1 MFSYLLKR
9 LFLFVPTLIVVS
21 MLSFGLSRMAPSSQV
36 VDYLQQDPFSIVST
50 PNELLIAEK
59 KYRDVAKVL
68 NLDKPAFYFTI
79 TSAAFPD
86 TLYKILLP
94 ERKSV
99 LEKLIAQYGNWPE
112 IKAYYSAIRT
122 LELQVLGLPDSLKGA
137 AIDFKLNLRDLYKAH
152 HDGTILAHFERME
165 NAMAAQ
171 PKLEPSL
178 SMGLMDLKNRFEK
191 VKSHATTGKLK
202 VPAFQWHGFNNQYHH
217 WLTQFVKG
225 DFGTSI
231 ARRRPVADIV
241 SPALLWT
248 LVLNVSAI
256 LLAFL
261 IAVPLGVWSAV
272 KKGSRFD
279 KNSSLVAF
287 MLYSL
292 PTFWVG
298 TMLLVFFTTKEY
310 GLDFFTG
317 AWLGHLPEE
326 ASLWVKLK
334 TMYPHLVLP
343 IICITYPA
351 VAFIARQAR
360 GSMSG
365 VLKQEYIKTA
375 RAKGVPESKVIWKHG
390 FRNALFPL
398 ITLVASVLPAAIAG
412 SVTIE
417 MIYNIPGL
425 GWTMLQ
431 SINEQ
436 DWPIVFAIMM
446 LGAVLTIT
454 GILLSDILYALAD
467 PRVKFKRA

>member
-1 MFSYLLKR
+1 MFAYLLKR
-9 LFLFVPTLIVVS
+9 LLLFVPTLLVVS
-21 MLSFGLSRMAPSSQV
+21 MLSFGLSRLAPSSQV

-50 PNELLIAEK
+50 PNDLLIAEK
-59 KYRDVAKVL
+59 KYRDAASVL
-68 NLDKPAFYFTI
+68 NLDKPAFYCAV
-79 TSAAFPD
+79 TSRATPD
-86 TLYKILLP
+86 TLYKILRP
-94 ERKSV
+94 ERRSM
-99 LEKLIAQYGNWPE
+99 LEKLLAQYGNWPE
-112 IKAYYSAIRT
+112 IAAYANSLRD
-122 LELQVLGLPDSLKGA
+122 LELQVLSLPDSLAGA
-137 AIDFKLNLRDLYKAH
+137 AIDFKLDLRSLYRTPA
-152 HDGTILAHFERME
+152 DGAILACFERMDTSLVSAPQLE
-165 NAMAAQ
+165 ERLTSGYQQLKANYEQVKAA
-171 PKLEPSL
+171 
-178 SMGLMDLKNRFEK
+178 
-191 VKSHATTGKLK
+191 ATPVKLK
-202 VPAFQWHGFNNQYHH
+202 IPAFHWYGPDNQYHY
-217 WLTQFVKG
+217 WLTQFLQG
-225 DFGTSI
+225 DFGVSI
-231 ARRRPVADIV
+231 ARRRAVSDIL

-248 LVLNVSAI
+248 VVLNVSAI

-272 KKGSRFD
+272 RKGSRFD
-279 KNSSLVAF
+279 NASSLGMF

-292 PTFWVG
+292 PTFWIG
-298 TMLLVFFTTKEY
+298 TMLLAFFTTKEY
-310 GLDFFTG
+310 GMEFFRG
-317 AWLGHLPEE
+317 AWLGHFPEG
-326 ASLWVKLK
+326 ATLWTKIRI
-334 TMYPHLVLP
+334 MYPYLILP

-360 GSMSG
+360 GSMLE
-365 VLKQEYIKTA
+365 VLQQEYIKTA
-375 RAKGVPESKVIWKHG
+375 RAKGLPESKVIWKHA

-467 PRVKFKRA
+467 PRIKFRKA